1 MPRMQVAV
9 LWSVIAALALTGSA
23 ALLRQWQLLRVAR
36 ERERLLDRQLAHA
49 CGFALAAPLAASGLQ
64 ELLHVLDGIPDPRGN
79 EGLGQA
85 RENVRALMA
94 LLQPHERNRE
104 PFDANEMAQD
114 AMRLFAPEARRH
126 GVEFVL
132 LPCPGTAV
140 LAGERSELQ
149 LALLQLVAN
158 ALEAMQ
164 DTPPAHR
171 RVLVTTHLVAAG
183 VELQVSDRGHGLGAR
198 RPESLFSPYYT
209 SRPGHMGLGLKVA
222 RRVVQAHGGRLD
234 ARRRAG
240 GGAVFTMT
248 LPRGAAASV
257 TRAAHSTSFT
267 APCVVQP

>member
-1 MPRMQVAV
+1 MQVAV
-9 LWSVIAALALTGSA
+9 LWSVIAALVLASGA
-23 ALLRQWQLLRVAR
+23 ALLRQWQLLRGAR

-49 CGFALAAPLAASGLQ
+49 CGFALAAPLAAAGLQ
-64 ELLHVLDGIPDPRGN
+64 ELGRALDAIPDATGN
-79 EGLGQA
+79 DQLGHV

-94 LLQPHERNRE
+94 LLQPHERSRE

-114 AMRLFAPEARRH
+114 ALRLFAPEGRRH
-126 GVEFVL
+126 GVELVL

-164 DTPPAHR
+164 ETPLAHR
-171 RVLVTTHLVAAG
+171 RVLVATHLVAAG
-183 VELQVSDRGHGLGAR
+183 VQLQVSDRGHGLGAR
-198 RPESLFSPYYT
+198 RPEALFSPYST

-222 RRVVQAHGGRLD
+222 RRVVQAHGGRLE

-248 LPRGAAASV
+248 LPRGVAASA